1 MPLKI
6 QEIKNDAVKIGT
18 IKMNR
23 NRPIAGNEN
32 MPIDKYNFSIL
43 ISGPSGSGKSNVWV
57 SMLSKGGMLAKKF
70 HDIHIWSPSIH
81 TIKKSIGI
89 PEENIHETLDLE
101 ELTEMLDYFNRLK
114 KAGVEK
120 QVLFIFD
127 DMIGD
132 LMEKYGS
139 EIVKM
144 ILNRAHMGLSVIFTS
159 QSYNKIPL
167 ILRKNMSGVIQ
178 FNTINKRELNSIRE
192 ELTSYDKNE
201 WNDIVKKT
209 LISPHDFLF
218 IRNDSKIY
226 RNFNLLSI
234 EE

>member
-1 MPLKI
+1 MPLNI
-6 QEIKNDAVKIGT
+6 QEIKNDAVKIRT

-23 NRPIAGNEN
+23 NKPIPENEN

-70 HDIHIWSPSIH
+70 NDIHIWSPSIH
-81 TIKKSIGI
+81 TILRDLGL
-89 PEENIHETLDLE
+89 PEQNIHETLDLE
-101 ELTEMLDYFNRLK
+101 ELHDMLQYYNRLK
-114 KAGVEK
+114 KAGVNK

-127 DMIGD
+127 DMLSD
-132 LMEKYGS
+132 LMVEYGA
-139 EIVKM
+139 EIIKM
-144 ILNRAHMGLSVIFTS
+144 ILNRAHIGLSILFTS
-159 QSYNKIPL
+159 QSYTKVQL
-167 ILRKNMSGVIQ
+167 TLRKNMSGVLQ

-201 WNDIVKKT
+201 WNDIVKQT

-218 IRNDSKIY
+218 IRNDSKMF
-226 RNFNLLSI
+226 RNFNLLNI
-234 EE
+234 HE